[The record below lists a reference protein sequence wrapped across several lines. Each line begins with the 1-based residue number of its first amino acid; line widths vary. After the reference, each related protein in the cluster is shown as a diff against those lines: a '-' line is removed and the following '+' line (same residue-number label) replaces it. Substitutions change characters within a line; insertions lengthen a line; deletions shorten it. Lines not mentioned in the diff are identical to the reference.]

1 MGLFSPSST
10 TLEARLADSVEAH
23 RLATAQV
30 AALTDDLQTA
40 VTLASTREAL
50 ATQLAADL
58 QTSATQITE
67 LEFSK
72 AVADAG
78 ISDLKSKLAASLS
91 FLEGTFA
98 PEALAT
104 LTPESIKAAVAS
116 HIEAT
121 AGRRAVELAASQGTP
136 ALATDTATAKP
147 EQDIVATFEAA
158 SPEVRAQMFA
168 DPITRAALRRANNS
182 V

>member
-1 MGLFSPSST
+1 MGIFSPSNK

-23 RLATAQV
+23 RIATAQV
-30 AALTDDLQTA
+30 ATLTDDLQT
-40 VTLASTREAL
+40 
-50 ATQLAADL
+50 
-58 QTSATQITE
+58 SATRITE

-78 ISDLKSKLAASLS
+78 ISDLKSKLAASIS

-98 PEALAT
+98 PDALAT

-136 ALATDTATAKP
+136 ALATNSTTSTP
-147 EQDIVATFEAA
+147 EKDIVATFDAA

-168 DPITRAALRRANNS
+168 DPITRAALKRANNS

>member
-30 AALTDDLQTA
+30 ATLTDDLQTA
-40 VTLASTREAL
+40 VTLASTRETL

-58 QTSATQITE
+58 DKERIEKQIHLATAI
-67 LEFSK
+67 L
-72 AVADAG
+72 AG
-78 ISDLKSKLAASLS
+78 ECLAAA
-91 FLEGTFA
+91 FA
-98 PEALAT
+98 PFNFSEEIRAT
-104 LTPESIKAAVAS
+104 LIPDNITTAIANE
-116 HIEAT
+116 IEAR

-136 ALATDTATAKP
+136 ALATDTATANP
-147 EQDIVATFEAA
+147 EQDLVATFEAA

>member
-23 RLATAQV
+23 RLASAQV
-30 AALTDDLQTA
+30 AMLTDDLQTA
-40 VTLASTREAL
+40 VTLASSRETL

-58 QTSATQITE
+58 AAERAASATHLANAT
-67 LEFSK
+67 
-72 AVADAG
+72 
-78 ISDLKSKLAASLS
+78 LAADSLAAA
-91 FLEGTFA
+91 FA
-98 PEALAT
+98 PFNFAPDFLAT
-104 LTPESIKAAVAS
+104 LVPASIAAAIAS
-116 HIEAT
+116 EIEAR

-136 ALATDTATAKP
+136 ALATDTATANP
-147 EQDIVATFEAA
+147 EQDLVATFDAA

-168 DPITRAALRRANNS
+168 DPLTRAALRRANNS

>member
-10 TLEARLADSVEAH
+10 TLEARLADSFEAH
-23 RLATAQV
+23 RLASAQV
-30 AALTDDLQTA
+30 ATLTDDLQTA
-40 VTLASTREAL
+40 VTLASTRETL

-58 QTSATQITE
+58 ATERAASATHLATAT
-67 LEFSK
+67 L
-72 AVADAG
+72 A
-78 ISDLKSKLAASLS
+78 SDSLS
-91 FLEGTFA
+91 AAFA
-98 PEALAT
+98 PFNFTDEIRAT
-104 LTPESIKAAVAS
+104 LTPGTIATAIADE
-116 HIEAT
+116 IEAR

-136 ALATDTATAKP
+136 ALATDTTTSTP
-147 EQDIVATFEAA
+147 EKDIVATFEAA

>member
-23 RLATAQV
+23 RLASAQV
-30 AALTDDLQTA
+30 ATLTDDLQTA
-40 VTLASTREAL
+40 VTLASTRETL

-58 QTSATQITE
+58 ATERAASATHLATAT
-67 LEFSK
+67 L
-72 AVADAG
+72 A
-78 ISDLKSKLAASLS
+78 SDSLAAA
-91 FLEGTFA
+91 FA
-98 PEALAT
+98 PFNFTDEIVAT
-104 LTPESIKAAVAS
+104 LTPATIATAIAAE
-116 HIEAT
+116 IET
-121 AGRRAVELAASQGTP
+121 RAGRRAVELAASQGTP
-136 ALATDTATAKP
+136 ALATDTTTSTPA
-147 EQDIVATFEAA
+147 QDIVATFEAA

>member
-50 ATQLAADL
+50 ATQLAA
-58 QTSATQITE
+58 
-67 LEFSK
+67 
-72 AVADAG
+72 
-78 ISDLKSKLAASLS
+78 SLS
-91 FLEGTFA
+91 VLEGTFA

-136 ALATDTATAKP
+136 ALATDTATSNP
-147 EQDIVATFEAA
+147 EQDLVATFEAA

-168 DPITRAALRRANNS
+168 DPLTRAALRRANNS